1 MRFDDRENRMRTR
14 LFVVV
19 LMVFSLIGISFIS
32 GIKTDSAF
40 ASSDTLTFPAAAEAV
55 VDSSQ
60 PVTVVGS
67 QSGLMTD
74 GAPEIDSYLRF
85 NVSGLSGPAASAI
98 LQVTSGGVSGIG
110 YLVRSVANNGWDP
123 SSLTFA
129 NAPAMGESL
138 GSSGA
143 FGAGEV
149 TSVDVT
155 LAITGNGTFSF
166 ALTSADPLP
175 VSYIG
180 PAQLVI
186 IPPLVKPTLSVPGF
200 GTLNKTGTPGFGG
213 SGAFPGATPI
223 PPVGGSGPTPSKTDE
238 PDRPGQP

>member
-1 MRFDDRENRMRTR
+1 
-14 LFVVV
+14 
-19 LMVFSLIGISFIS
+19 
-32 GIKTDSAF
+32 
-40 ASSDTLTFPAAAEAV
+40 
-55 VDSSQ
+55 
-60 PVTVVGS
+60 
-67 QSGLMTD
+67 MTD

-110 YLVRSVANNGWDP
+110 YIVRSVANNGWDP

-129 NAPAMGESL
+129 NAPAMGQGL

-155 LAITGNGTFSF
+155 SAITGNGTYSF

-186 IPPLVKPTLSVPGF
+186 IPPMVKPTSSVSGF
-200 GTLNKTGTPGFGG
+200 GTPNKTGTPGFGG
-213 SGAFPGATPI
+213 SGAFPGTTPM
-223 PPVGGSGPTPSKTDE
+223 PPVGGSGPTPSQTDE